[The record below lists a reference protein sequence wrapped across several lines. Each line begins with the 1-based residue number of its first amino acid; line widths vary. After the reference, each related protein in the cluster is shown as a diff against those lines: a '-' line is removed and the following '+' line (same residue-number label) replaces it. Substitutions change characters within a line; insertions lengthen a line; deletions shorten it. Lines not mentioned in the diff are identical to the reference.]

1 MDCNSCNHNA
11 NRFGQPSASMF
22 GRGMCYGRNTSNMR
36 TGNNMNRN
44 MNYSNAHNKGCG
56 CSNNTNERNAGC
68 GRSNNTNERNVGC
81 GRSNNT
87 NERNAGCGRGDN
99 MTTRDSECRCNSN
112 SNCMK
117 QDIMRCK
124 DGCDKG
130 NEPVDRMAPGMS
142 FVPWQQWTDIYDI
155 DKAIERGTIF
165 GELDKPYLGRP
176 MQ

>member
-1 MDCNSCNHNA
+1 MDCNSCNHNS
-11 NRFGQPSASMF
+11 NRFGQPSF
-22 GRGMCYGRNTSNMR
+22 GMSTRGTCYGRNAGNMR

-56 CSNNTNERNAGC
+56 CG
-68 GRSNNTNERNVGC
+68 
-81 GRSNNT
+81 NNT
-87 NERNAGCGRGDN
+87 NERNAGCGRGNN
-99 MTTRDSECRCNSN
+99 MATRDSECRCNNN

-117 QDIMRCK
+117 QDTMRCK

-130 NEPVDRMAPGMS
+130 NEPVDKMAPGMT
-142 FVPWQQWTDIYDI
+142 FVPWQQWTDVYDI

-165 GELDKPYLGRP
+165 GELDKPYLGRS